1 MKMSEKFKA
10 GWPSVADGVKSGWLS
25 HAICIKDEP
34 YKGAH
39 WQIYEG
45 QPKNLH

>member
-1 MKMSEKFKA
+1 MWSDGMIISEQFKA
-10 GWPSVADGVKSGWLS
+10 GWLSVADGVKSGWLS

-39 WQIYEG
+39 
-45 QPKNLH
+45 

>member
-1 MKMSEKFKA
+1 MWSDGMKMSEKFKA
-10 GWPSVADGVKSGWLS
+10 GWPRVADGVQSEWLA

-39 WQIYEG
+39 
-45 QPKNLH
+45 